1 MPAGRQIIQKAD
13 RFIISLRLCVVLLQ
27 RETKYRSLEN
37 ATLVTLLQQ
46 TGSRKRKADG
56 RHHITLNEIKTL
68 IWKEVTLEWRQKYA
82 LSGML
87 LYVVSTVF
95 VCYLSFNLRRN
106 QLTPI
111 VWNTLFWIILLFTAV
126 NAIAKSFSQERHG
139 RLLYYYNL
147 CSPQAIIIS
156 KIIYNSLV
164 MAVLSVL
171 GFVFYAFVM
180 GNPIQDN
187 GLFAICIL
195 LASTG
200 FASVLTLIAGIASK
214 ADNSAT
220 LMAVLSFP
228 IILPML
234 LMTIRLAKN
243 ALDGLDWSVSTDEIT
258 TLLSIDLI
266 VITLSYLLFPY
277 LWRS

>member
-1 MPAGRQIIQKAD
+1 
-13 RFIISLRLCVVLLQ
+13 
-27 RETKYRSLEN
+27 
-37 ATLVTLLQQ
+37 
-46 TGSRKRKADG
+46 
-56 RHHITLNEIKTL
+56 
-68 IWKEVTLEWRQKYA
+68 
-82 LSGML
+82 
-87 LYVVSTVF
+87 
-95 VCYLSFNLRRN
+95 
-106 QLTPI
+106 
-111 VWNTLFWIILLFTAV
+111 LLFTAV

-156 KIIYNSLV
+156 KIIYNSFIMLL
-164 MAVLSVL
+164 LS
-171 GFVFYAFVM
+171 GFGFIFYTFVM
-180 GNPIQDN
+180 GNAVQDM
-187 GLFAICIL
+187 GLFVICII
-195 LASTG
+195 LASIG
-200 FASVLTLIAGIASK
+200 FASVLTLVAGIASK

-234 LMTIRLAKN
+234 LMTIKLSKN

-266 VITLSYLLFPY
+266 VITLSILLFPY

>member
-1 MPAGRQIIQKAD
+1 MCRTFAARNEVPEAGKSDVGYIITANRKPEAQ
-13 RFIISLRLCVVLLQ
+13 SQ
-27 RETKYRSLEN
+27 RPTP
-37 ATLVTLLQQ
+37 
-46 TGSRKRKADG
+46 
-56 RHHITLNEIKTL
+56 ITLNEIKTL

-187 GLFAICIL
+187 GLFSICIL

-243 ALDGLDWSVSTDEIT
+243 AMDGLDWSVSTDEIT

>member
-1 MPAGRQIIQKAD
+1 MHD
-13 RFIISLRLCVVLLQ
+13 
-27 RETKYRSLEN
+27 
-37 ATLVTLLQQ
+37 
-46 TGSRKRKADG
+46 
-56 RHHITLNEIKTL
+56 LNEIRTL

-95 VCYLSFNLRRN
+95 VTYLSFSLRRN

-111 VWNTLFWIILLFTAV
+111 VWNTLFWIIILFTAV
-126 NAIAKSFSQERHG
+126 NAIAKSFSQERYG
-139 RLLYYYNL
+139 RLMYYYSL

-156 KIIYNSLV
+156 KIIYNALIMLALSGIGFAIYSL
-164 MAVLSVL
+164 
-171 GFVFYAFVM
+171 VM
-180 GNPIQDN
+180 GNPVGDV
-187 GLFAICIL
+187 GLYMISIVLAAI
-195 LASTG
+195 G
-200 FASVLTLIAGIASK
+200 FASVLTLVAGIASK